1 MKPARLAVLGIA
13 LAAGSGA
20 AFLMSGGDPPPP
32 PPPPKVEAP
41 PPPMSDVL
49 VAAADMPMGQVL
61 RPADLRWQPWPDGAL
76 STGYMVRKTNPKAL
90 EDTVGASVR
99 SGFLAGEPVR
109 AQKLVRPESGFM
121 AAILPAGMRA
131 VAIVTDS
138 RGTNSA
144 GGFILPND
152 RVDVIRT
159 FRDDANSRA
168 NNSDVQ
174 LSQTI
179 LTDIRILAIGQLIQE
194 KNGTNV
200 VTGET
205 ATLAVT
211 PAQAETL
218 ALAQKVGALSLSL
231 RSLADAGRPPD
242 DVPQADAPQAQMPN
256 PALTVVRF
264 GVARQQTP

>member
-13 LAAGSGA
+13 LLAGSGA
-20 AFLMSGGDPPPP
+20 AYLMGGSPPPP
-32 PPPPKVEAP
+32 PPPPEKVVHAP
-41 PPPMSDVL
+41 PPPTTDVL
-49 VAAADMPMGQVL
+49 VAAADEAMGQVL
-61 RPADLRWQPWPDGAL
+61 QAADLRWQPWPDSAVSPGFV
-76 STGYMVRKTNPKAL
+76 TRKDNPKAL
-90 EDTVGASVR
+90 ETTIGATVR
-99 SGFLAGEPVR
+99 SPFLAGEPIR

-159 FRDDANSRA
+159 YRDDAASKA
-168 NNSDVQ
+168 AGSDVQ

-179 LTDIRILAIGQLIQE
+179 LRDIRVLAVGQLIQE

-205 ATLAVT
+205 ATLALS
-211 PAQAETL
+211 PAQAETVT
-218 ALAQKVGALSLSL
+218 LAQKIGSLSLSL
-231 RSLADAGRPPD
+231 RSLADAGHA
-242 DVPQADAPQAQMPN
+242 ADPEAPQPEQAAADQG
-256 PALTVVRF
+256 LTVVRF
-264 GVARQQTP
+264 GIPRQQTP

>member
-20 AFLMSGGDPPPP
+20 AFLMSGGDPPPTP
-32 PPPPKVEAP
+32 PPPRVEAP
-41 PPPMSDVL
+41 PAPITEVL
-49 VAAADMPMGQVL
+49 VAGADLPMGHVL
-61 RPADLRWQPWPDGAL
+61 QAADLRWQAWPDAAL
-76 STGYMVRKTNPKAL
+76 AAGYLARRTNPKAL
-90 EDTVGASVR
+90 DETVGASVR
-99 SGFLAGEPVR
+99 SSFLAGEPIR
-109 AQKLVRPESGFM
+109 TQKLVRPESGFM
-121 AAILPAGMRA
+121 AAILPPGMRA

-159 FRDDANSRA
+159 FRDETSSRA
-168 NNSDVQ
+168 SNSEVQ

-179 LTDIRILAIGQLIQE
+179 LTDIRVLAIGQLIQE

-218 ALAQKVGALSLSL
+218 ALAQKVGALSLAL
-231 RSLADAGRPPD
+231 RSLADAGQPD
-242 DVPQADAPQAQMPN
+242 AALQADASRTQTPDS
-256 PALTVVRF
+256 ALTVVRF